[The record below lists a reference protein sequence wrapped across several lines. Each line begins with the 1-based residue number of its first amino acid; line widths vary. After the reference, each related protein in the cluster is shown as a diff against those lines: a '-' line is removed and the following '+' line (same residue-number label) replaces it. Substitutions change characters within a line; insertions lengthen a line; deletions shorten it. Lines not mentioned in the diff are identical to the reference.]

1 LAKIW
6 VFDVEGNG
14 LNPDKLYCLAAC
26 SPKKKQPNVT
36 PSYDTMR
43 KLLTEADVLI
53 GHNIQRF
60 DIPVLE
66 KLLGIKIKAKL
77 VDTLALSWYLYPT
90 RNKHSLDS
98 HGIDLGMKKPEV
110 EDWDNQPQHV
120 YEHRC
125 VEDVKINTTLWN
137 KMYRYLFD
145 IYGSDKEIWKLLDYI
160 SLKMH
165 CARLQEASQWK
176 IDVEYVREELLAL
189 ENESTLKKS
198 QLVNAMPAVPN
209 VTTKTKPKRFINAN
223 GEYSKLGMDWI
234 KLCSEHGHPPTYEGT
249 IDVVSGYEPGNP
261 ASSSQLK
268 DWLLS
273 LGWQPRTFKYVK
285 EEGKKELR
293 KIPQINLEL
302 GKGICESIKDL
313 YEVEPRLELLDGLSI
328 LQHRIGLL
336 RGFISNQKD
345 GYIKA
350 QVNGFTNTLR
360 FKHTTIVNL
369 PKIDRRYAHPVRNS
383 LVCKEGN
390 ELCGSDMSSLE
401 DRIKQHFLY
410 AYDPDYVNSM
420 NEEGFDPHLI
430 IAGMAGMLTQQQIEA
445 YKAGDK
451 TLKRIRDTAKNGNY
465 ACQYGAGPPRLVLT
479 CGINLEMAT
488 ALHKAYW
495 DLNWAIKKVASEQV
509 HKVVNDQM
517 WLYNPISEL
526 WYSLRFEKDIFS
538 TLVQGTASYVF
549 DMWVKK
555 ILDRR
560 EQLTGQFHDEFIIE
574 IKKGH
579 REGCEKL
586 IRDSI
591 QELNKEL
598 NLNRELGCDVQFGD
612 RYSQIH

>member
-1 LAKIW
+1 VTKIW

-26 SPKKKQPNVT
+26 NPKKKDPRVT
-36 PSYDTMR
+36 PSYDIMR
-43 KLLTEADVLI
+43 KLLTEADILI
-53 GHNIQRF
+53 GHNIARF

-77 VDTLALSWYLYPT
+77 VDTLALSWYLYPN
-90 RNKHSLDS
+90 RLKHSLDS

-110 EDWDNQPQHV
+110 DDWDTQPQEV

-125 VEDVKINTTLWN
+125 VEDVKINTALWN
-137 KMYRYLFD
+137 NMYKYLFD
-145 IYGSDKEIWKLLDYI
+145 IYGSDKEIWKLLDY
-160 SLKMH
+160 LAFKMH

-176 IDVEYVREELLAL
+176 IDVEFVRKELFAL
-189 ENESTLKKS
+189 EEESANKKL
-198 QLVNAMPAVPN
+198 QLAAAMPAVPT
-209 VTTKTKPKRFINAN
+209 VITKSKPKRFINAD
-223 GEYSKLGMDWI
+223 GEFSKLGTEWI
-234 KLCSEHGHPPTYEGT
+234 KLLSEHSLPPSYEGT
-249 IDVVSGYEPGNP
+249 VDVVKGYEPGNP
-261 ASSSQLK
+261 ASSSQIK
-268 DWLLS
+268 SWLDS
-273 LGWQPRTFKYVK
+273 LGWVPRTFKYVK
-285 EEGKKELR
+285 EKDKKELR
-293 KIPQINLEL
+293 AIPQINLEL
-302 GKGICESIKDL
+302 GKGICDSIKEL
-313 YEVEPRLELLDGLSI
+313 YDQEPSLELLDGLSI
-328 LQHRIGLL
+328 LQHRIGIL
-336 RGFISNQKD
+336 RGFLSNQKD

-369 PKIDRRYAHPVRNS
+369 PKIDRRYALPVRS
-383 LVCKEGN
+383 ALICEKGQ

-410 AYDPDYVNSM
+410 MYDPDYVNSM
-420 NEEGFDPHLI
+420 NQEGFDPHLI

-445 YKAGDK
+445 YKSGDK

-479 CGINLEMAT
+479 CGISLAMAT

-509 HKVVNDQM
+509 HKIVNDQM
-517 WLYNPISEL
+517 WLYNPISQL
-526 WYSLRFEKDIFS
+526 WYSLRFEKDVFS

-555 ILDRR
+555 ILDKR
-560 EQLTGQFHDEFIIE
+560 EQLTGQFHDEFIISIRE
-574 IKKGH
+574 GH

-591 QELNKEL
+591 KEL
-598 NLNRELGCDVQFGD
+598 NEELKLNRELDCDVQFGQN
-612 RYSQIH
+612 YAQIH